1 MVCDLNVSSNT
12 LMEQLRSGA
21 LTSEALVKESLA
33 AIQTRDG
40 NVGAFLSV
48 HEKEALAQARDIDRR
63 RAAGEAVGA
72 LAGLPVAVKDNINI
86 EGRKTTCASKI
97 LEQFVAPYDAT
108 AIERLKQAD
117 GVLIGKTNMDEFAM
131 GSSSEFSALGQTR
144 NPHNLKRVPG
154 GSSGGSTAAVAA
166 NMVPLALGSSTGGS
180 IRQPAAF
187 CGVVGLKPTYGRV
200 SRYGLVAYGSSLD
213 QIGPVAAD
221 VTGVARLYDVIA
233 GPCTRDAT
241 SAQVAATPAL
251 PELTEALHGLRIGLP
266 KEFLGDAVQPEIQ
279 AALNRLVD
287 LFRAAGATIVDV
299 SLPHTEYA
307 ISAYYL
313 IATAEAGSNLAR
325 FDGVRYGYRTAEDGN
340 LRDMYVRSR
349 SEGFG
354 IEVKRRILLGT
365 YCLSSGYYEGYYLQA
380 QKVRTKII
388 EDFQKAF
395 DQVDVLLAPT
405 TPTTAFEAGAKLAD
419 PMAMYLADIFTVTA
433 NLAGIPA
440 LSLPAGRDQAG
451 LPIGL
456 QLLGPHFSENRLLRA
471 AYQAEQLLK

>member
-1 MVCDLNVSSNT
+1 MDMFASCNT
-12 LMEQLRSGA
+12 LIEQLESGA
-21 LTSEALVKESLA
+21 VTSEALVKEALG
-33 AIQTRDG
+33 AIEARDG
-40 NVGAFLSV
+40 EVGAFLKV
-48 HEKEALAQARDIDRR
+48 HEEAAVTQARDIDRR
-63 RAAGEAVGA
+63 RAAGEQVGA
-72 LAGLPVAVKDNINI
+72 LAGLPVALKDNINI
-86 EGRKTTCASKI
+86 EGRRTTCASKI
-97 LEQFVAPYDAT
+97 LENFTAPFDAT
-108 AIERLKQAD
+108 VVTRLKQAD
-117 GVLIGKTNMDEFAM
+117 AVLLGKTNMDEFAM
-131 GSSSEFSALGQTR
+131 GSSSEFSALGTTR
-144 NPHNLKRVPG
+144 NPHNLERVPG

-166 NMVPLALGSSTGGS
+166 GMVPLALGSSTGGS

-187 CGVVGLKPTYGRV
+187 CGVVGLKPSYGRV

-221 VTGVARLYDVIA
+221 VAGVARLYDAIA
-233 GPCTRDAT
+233 GPCDRDAT
-241 SAQVAATPAL
+241 SAQVAHTPAF
-251 PELTEALHGLRIGLP
+251 PGLTEPGAPLRIGLP
-266 KEFLGDAVQPEIQ
+266 REFLDGGLQPEIQ
-279 AALNRLVD
+279 AALNNLVA
-287 LFRAAGATIVDV
+287 RYREAGATIVDV

-313 IATAEAGSNLAR
+313 IATAEASSNLAR
-325 FDGVRYGYRTAEDGN
+325 FDGVRYGFRTQEDGN

-354 IEVKRRILLGT
+354 MEVKRRILLGT

-395 DQVDVLLAPT
+395 EHVDVLLAPT
-405 TPTTAFEAGAKLAD
+405 TPTTAFAAGAKLDD

-440 LSLPAGRDQAG
+440 LSLPAGCDNDG

-456 QLLGPHFSENRLLRA
+456 QLLAPHLGENRLLQA
-471 AYQAEQLLK
+471 AYQAEQLLR

>member
-40 NVGAFLSV
+40 EVGAFLSV
-48 HEKEALAQARDIDRR
+48 QEEEALAQARDIDRR

-144 NPHNLKRVPG
+144 NPHNLTRVPG

-166 NMVPLALGSSTGGS
+166 NMVPFALGSSTGGS

-221 VTGVARLYDVIA
+221 VAGVARLYDVIA
-233 GPCTRDAT
+233 GPCHRDAT
-241 SAQVAATPAL
+241 SAQVEATPSL
-251 PELTEALHGLRIGLP
+251 PELTQAISGLRIGLP

-279 AALNRLVD
+279 VALNRLVD

-354 IEVKRRILLGT
+354 MEVKRRILLGT

-405 TPTTAFEAGAKLAD
+405 TPTTAFEAGAKLND

-456 QLLGPHFSENRLLRA
+456 QMLGPHFSENRLLRA